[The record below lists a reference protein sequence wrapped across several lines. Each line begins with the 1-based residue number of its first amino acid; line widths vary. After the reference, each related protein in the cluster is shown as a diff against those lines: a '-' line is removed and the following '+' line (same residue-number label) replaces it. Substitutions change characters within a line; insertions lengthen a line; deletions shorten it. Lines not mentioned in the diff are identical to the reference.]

1 MSCEH
6 GNWPPCDQCDAL
18 DERWNDG
25 FKAGCGRVEKLL
37 RLLSECDA
45 AIVML
50 GGSYPAK
57 KLRDEIAKATG
68 EQP

>member
-18 DERWNDG
+18 DARWNDG
-25 FKAGCGRVEKLL
+25 FAAASARIDKLL
-37 RLLSECDA
+37 LLLRECDA

-50 GGSYPAK
+50 GGAHAAK
-57 KLRDEIAKATG
+57 RLREEIAKATG
-68 EQP
+68 GQP